1 MNGLEM
7 ATFYRLKKDG
17 TLDQASKLDVQF
29 NPKEFSLNKGAQ
41 IAEINIPG
49 IDSPI
54 LQFVRGQ
61 TENLSLELFFDST
74 EAGMG
79 EGATSVTL
87 RTDEFYR
94 LVKMD
99 STTHAPPILLFSW
112 GQQFPGQRP
121 SAVFQAE
128 SQGNQKR
135 YGFKCI
141 AETVQQRYT
150 LFSPEGIPLR
160 AVLTVSLKEYKT
172 LTDQLRELNLLSGD
186 HFKAH
191 VVQHG
196 ETLSRIA
203 WQAYENP
210 AEWRRIAIHN
220 GIDDPLSIIP
230 GQVLQIPPLDLALEE
245 E

>member
-1 MNGLEM
+1 MTTLEK
-7 ATFYRLKKDG
+7 ATFYQFKKDG
-17 TLDQASKLDVQF
+17 TLDQSTRLDVQY
-29 NPKEFSLNKGAQ
+29 NPKEFTLNKGTQ
-41 IAEINIPG
+41 TAEINIPG

-61 TENLSLELFFDST
+61 AETLNLELFFDTT

-79 EGATSVTL
+79 ENAMSVTT
-87 RTDEFYR
+87 RTDAFYR
-94 LVKMD
+94 LVKID
-99 STTHAPPILLFSW
+99 SSVHAPPVLLFSW

-141 AETVQQRYT
+141 VESIQQRYT
-150 LFSPEGIPLR
+150 LFSPLGVPLR
-160 AVLTVSLKEYKT
+160 AVLTVALKEYKT

-191 VVQHG
+191 VVQRG
-196 ETLSRIA
+196 ETLNRIA
-203 WQAYENP
+203 WQAYEKP
-210 AEWRRIAIHN
+210 GEWRRIAIHN
-220 GIDDPLSIIP
+220 GIDDPLAITP

-245 E
+245 D